1 MSNSHDH
8 SKHAPDKAHGNH
20 NHGAHVGS
28 LRQELMCHF
37 PYAAFSLAMGFI
49 VLSVIHLLTG
59 TGYHSTRELSQSYHI
74 LFHSF
79 HYLHLIFAV
88 TGTSIMFFRFSKN
101 VVMGIL
107 VSLIAPA
114 IFCTLS
120 DVALPALAG
129 NLLGVAMPVHICFTN
144 FADLINLLPFM
155 FVGLLNGWMI
165 REHSESAL
173 GFISLASHFIHILIS
188 SLAALFYMVS
198 YGFTYWHEMMGI
210 LLLFLL
216 VAVVIPCTLSDI
228 VVPMYFARRKANR
241 S

>member
-1 MSNSHDH
+1 MSNHHHSNHVHVHNDH
-8 SKHAPDKAHGNH
+8 I
-20 NHGAHVGS
+20 GS

-37 PYAAFSLAMGFI
+37 PYAAFSLALGFI
-49 VLSVIHLLTG
+49 VLSLIHLLTG
-59 TGYHSTRELSQSYHI
+59 TGYHNSRELAQSYHI
-74 LFHSF
+74 LFHAF

-88 TGTSIMFFRFSKN
+88 TGTCIMFFRYSKN
-101 VVMGIL
+101 IVAGIA

-129 NLLGVAMPVHICFTN
+129 NMLGVSMPVHVCFTSLP
-144 FADLINLLPFM
+144 DLINLLPFM
-155 FVGLLNGWMI
+155 VVGLLNGWMI
-165 REHSESAL
+165 RYHGEGSL

-198 YGFTYWHEMMGI
+198 YGFTDWHHMMGI
-210 LLLFLL
+210 LLIFLL

-228 VVPMYFARRKANR
+228 VVPMYFAQRKAK
-241 S
+241 